1 MRTLPGEADVDS
13 ERTPLRWRFKPLS
26 ESERLPVS
34 SVTGK
39 GKSDP
44 RRAVAYLLFG
54 ISFFALVL
62 RLYHI
67 NSDLWFDEIWPILAY
82 GRSTVFQVIANSSAL
97 GNHLLNTLLVD
108 LAIRLVGEQEWAV
121 RLPAVL
127 FGAATI
133 PILYWVA
140 RMVMPWQ
147 ASISAALLLA
157 VSYHHIFF
165 SQNAR
170 GYTAYIFFSLLA
182 SGLLVKGM
190 QEDRLR
196 TWALYVLTMFL
207 NLASILISGF
217 VFASHLLVAAVA
229 LIIVHRR
236 GASAAPL
243 MKRLAAVF
251 GVTFL
256 LGVALYAPALSE
268 VYASVRSAY
277 TTAGGGYALFSAEA
291 LQEIVRGLTAGLS
304 PRLVTAML
312 PFALL
317 GGIGFLILL
326 RRGWALTLSLTLPE
340 VLTLLALIAGSLTF
354 YPRLF
359 LLALP
364 LAILVGVQSIDVLAT
379 TSGRLIGRSGPRFR
393 YGLTTAAVL
402 VLSAISLLS
411 LRSYYAL
418 PKQSFRE
425 PIQHLQSERQPGD
438 IIIVAYL
445 ADAGVRF
452 YGEQYG
458 LQEGEDYFVVR
469 SSAALDAILSA
480 HPGHRS
486 FVITSFPRAL
496 RLAYPDLDQ
505 QIAAGWKKAHIYEGT
520 VGDGEVAIWKQQ

>member
-1 MRTLPGEADVDS
+1 MRTLPGGEADVDS
-13 ERTPLRWRFKPLS
+13 ERTPLRWRFKPLG

-256 LGVALYAPALSE
+256 LGVALYAPALSV

-317 GGIGFLILL
+317 GG
-326 RRGWALTLSLTLPE
+326 
-340 VLTLLALIAGSLTF
+340 LAFSF
-354 YPRLF
+354 YF
-359 LLALP
+359 D
-364 LAILVGVQSIDVLAT
+364 VG
-379 TSGRLIGRSGPRFR
+379 GRSR
-393 YGLTTAAVL
+393 YR
-402 VLSAISLLS
+402 
-411 LRSYYAL
+411 LRC
-418 PKQSFRE
+418 R
-425 PIQHLQSERQPGD
+425 RC
-438 IIIVAYL
+438 
-445 ADAGVRF
+445 
-452 YGEQYG
+452 
-458 LQEGEDYFVVR
+458 
-469 SSAALDAILSA
+469 
-480 HPGHRS
+480 
-486 FVITSFPRAL
+486 
-496 RLAYPDLDQ
+496 
-505 QIAAGWKKAHIYEGT
+505 
-520 VGDGEVAIWKQQ
+520 